1 MKRRSSGLGIV
12 VALGLGALTAAC
24 GSTST
29 SSSSSSSGAAA
40 GDSSA
45 IATTSAIS
53 TAAAD
58 TGAAGSTPSASS
70 SSSEPIKAAWIYVG
84 PKNDAGWSQS
94 HDDGRQYVAKQLG
107 SKVVTTYKES
117 VPEGPQAAQVIED
130 LIRDGNKIIFATSF
144 GYQDAM
150 VAEAKKHPD
159 VKFEQATGTELAPNL
174 SEYYGAGE
182 DTVYLSGMA
191 AGAATK
197 NGKIG
202 YVAAFAIPE
211 VLRHTNAFALGVQ
224 AINPK
229 ATVKVVWTNSW
240 FAPDKEKKAAQS
252 LLSAGADVLGQNVD
266 SPATGQVAQTAGVPW
281 VGYDSNAAKFAPKS
295 WLTACIYNWGPYYM
309 KQVQAVADGTW
320 KSAFYYGSVADGFT
334 TIAPFGPAVTAETK
348 AKIAAKMAE
357 FKAGTFSVFEGPIT
371 DQSGKVR
378 IEKNQKPS
386 IDSLYAIDYFVK
398 GIDGNPKG

>member
-1 MKRRSSGLGIV
+1 VKRRSSTAFGVAVAVGLGV
-12 VALGLGALTAAC
+12 LGAAC

-29 SSSSSSSGAAA
+29 SSSSTAAA
-40 GDSSA
+40 GSSSSIDTGSA
-45 IATTSAIS
+45 AATQATGAS
-53 TAAAD
+53 TAASSSA
-58 TGAAGSTPSASS
+58 ASS
-70 SSSEPIKAAWIYVG
+70 APIKAAWIYVG

-94 HDDGRQYVAKQLG
+94 HDEGRQYVASKLG

-117 VPEGPQAAQVIED
+117 VPEGPQVAQVIED

-159 VKFEQATGTELAPNL
+159 VKFEQATGTQLAPNL
-174 SEYYGAGE
+174 GEYYGAGE

-197 NGKIG
+197 TGKIG

-211 VLRHTNAFALGVQ
+211 VLRHTDAFALGVQ
-224 AINPK
+224 AVNPK

-252 LLSAGADVLGQNVD
+252 LLSAGVDVLGQNVD
-266 SPATGQVAQTAGVPW
+266 SPATGQVAEAANVPW
-281 VGYDSNAAKFAPKS
+281 VGYDSNAIKFGPKS
-295 WLTACIYNWGPYYM
+295 WLTACVYNWGPYYL

-320 KSAFYYGSVADGFT
+320 KSDFYYGSVKDGFT
-334 TIAPFGPAVTAETK
+334 TIAPFGPSVTAETK
-348 AKIAAKMAE
+348 AKIAAKTAE
-357 FKAGTFSVFEGPIT
+357 FRAGTFDVFRGPVT

-378 IEKNQKPS
+378 VASNQTPS
-386 IDSLYAIDYFVK
+386 VQDLYSIDYFVK
-398 GIDGNPKG
+398 GIEGSPKG